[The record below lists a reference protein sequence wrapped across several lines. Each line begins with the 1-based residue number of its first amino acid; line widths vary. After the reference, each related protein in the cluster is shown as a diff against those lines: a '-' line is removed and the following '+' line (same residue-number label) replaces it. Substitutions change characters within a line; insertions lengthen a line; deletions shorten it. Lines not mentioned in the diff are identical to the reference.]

1 MIKKLLYTFLIL
13 IIASTISSCG
23 RNLAANTYTSDSTLN
38 IVLEGKLLAK
48 RDIKITEDERLGDNA
63 VGGLTGAVAGG
74 AVAASGTNNAAIIV
88 GGAIVGGVTGAIM
101 QSALGASKGTEYIV
115 QVNRSNLKDDY
126 YEGSRLLRNAIAAV
140 RATGIITIVQAR
152 EDKTNPVINE
162 GQDVL
167 VILSEKRSRL
177 IPATYK
183 N

>member
-1 MIKKLLYTFLIL
+1 M
-13 IIASTISSCG
+13 
-23 RNLAANTYTSDSTLN
+23 
-38 IVLEGKLLAK
+38 
-48 RDIKITEDERLGDNA
+48 
-63 VGGLTGAVAGG
+63 
-74 AVAASGTNNAAIIV
+74 
-88 GGAIVGGVTGAIM
+88 
-101 QSALGASKGTEYIV
+101 
-115 QVNRSNLKDDY
+115 KDDY

-140 RATGIITIVQAR
+140 RATGIITIVQAK